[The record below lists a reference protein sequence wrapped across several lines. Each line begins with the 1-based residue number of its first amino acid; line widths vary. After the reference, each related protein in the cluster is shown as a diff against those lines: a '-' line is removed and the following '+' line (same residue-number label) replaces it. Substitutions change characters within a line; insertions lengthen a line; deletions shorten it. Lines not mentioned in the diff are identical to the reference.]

1 MDNYNE
7 PMLPPPPVATSEG
20 MWVKLY
26 RSLDHDG
33 YTEVT
38 DRSGATI
45 EDFDSYA
52 DALEFVRFNRFRL
65 KTVHTTEGERMSFL
79 HLVGE

>member
-1 MDNYNE
+1 MNEYNE
-7 PMLPPPPVATSEG
+7 PMLPPPPVATSKG

-26 RSLDHDG
+26 VTADCGG

-38 DRSGATI
+38 DRTGATI
-45 EDFDSYA
+45 DEFDSYA